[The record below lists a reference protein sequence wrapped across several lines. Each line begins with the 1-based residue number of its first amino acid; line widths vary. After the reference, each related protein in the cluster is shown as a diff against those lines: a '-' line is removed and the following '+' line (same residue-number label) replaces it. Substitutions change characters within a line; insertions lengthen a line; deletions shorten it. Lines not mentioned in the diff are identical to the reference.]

1 MQLSKQHFVW
11 LCADL
16 NSLLNDRMDTTVVKD
31 VDEHILNLV
40 ANNFSTIELAK
51 KSYTIQK

>member
-16 NSLLNDRMDTTVVKD
+16 NSLLNDRMDTTVVKY
-31 VDEHILNLV
+31 VNEHISNLV
-40 ANNFSTIELAK
+40 AN
-51 KSYTIQK
+51 SYPT